1 MTIDV
6 APLQARLG
14 IATDG
19 ILGPNTYR
27 ALFARAGASPTM
39 AGELAIG
46 ANAHFAAFGLLDN
59 GLRLAH
65 FMAQVAHESGGF
77 RFMSEI
83 WGPTPAQSG
92 YEGRADLGNK
102 VPGDG
107 YRYRGRGPLELTGRL
122 NYHRF
127 GALAGIDFE
136 SHPELVEIPS
146 VGLHVACLFWADRA
160 INVPADADDVNA
172 VTHKVN
178 GGLNG
183 LSDRVARLLKM
194 KSLIL

>member
-6 APLQARLG
+6 ARLQARLG

-27 ALFARAGASPTM
+27 ALFARAGASP
-39 AGELAIG
+39 
-46 ANAHFAAFGLLDN
+46 
-59 GLRLAH
+59 H

-83 WGPTPAQSG
+83 WGPTPAQLG
-92 YEGRADLGNK
+92 YEGRADLGNR

-107 YRYRGRGPLELTGRL
+107 YRYRGRGPIELTGRL

-146 VGLHVACLFWADRA
+146 VGLHVACLFWADRG

-194 KSLIL
+194 KGLIL

>member
-1 MTIDV
+1 MIDL
-6 APLQARLG
+6 ARLQSRLG
-14 IATDG
+14 ISVDG
-19 ILGPNTYR
+19 IAGPNTYR

-46 ANAHFAAFGLLDN
+46 ANAHFTAFGLLDN

-65 FMAQVAHESGGF
+65 FMSQVAHESAGF

-83 WGPTPAQSG
+83 WGPTPAQLG
-92 YEGRADLGNK
+92 YEGRADLGNR

-107 YRYRGRGPLELTGRL
+107 YRYRGRGPLEITGRL
-122 NYHRF
+122 NYHKF

-160 INVPADADDVNA
+160 INVPADADDLEA
-172 VTHKVN
+172 VTRLVN

-183 LSDRVARLLKM
+183 LDDRRARLLKM